1 MASFNQFANRP
12 QSSAG
17 FVARQ
22 EGTVLVTVLLVVA
35 FVVILVVEI
44 NKTVNY
50 QANLNR
56 NLMHRDQAFSYLIGM
71 EELAK
76 IYLKKSFDAEKEE
89 TVHLG
94 QAWAQQDITFPIDGG
109 AMTASITDMQ
119 SCFNLNSIAVLDKP
133 TNTNAEK
140 PPAGPTG
147 VIVANN
153 QPPAQAKPRQPSG
166 QNEVTA
172 GEMIFTSLIEK
183 LNDKSEIR
191 PSALAAATRDWIDSD
206 VTPSG
211 PDGVEDLYYQ
221 GLDIAY
227 LPPNG
232 IIAHPSELRIIKDFD
247 KHTYK
252 SILPYV
258 CVLPTTE
265 VSQINVNTI
274 PAERSELLYAALDGK
289 VEQQKVEQLISQR
302 PEKGYELQEFWDEV
316 GSVAL
321 KSSLKNRL
329 GNTSRYFQMNAKAE
343 INRTRVYM
351 KTIFEKK
358 DDNQFKVVSR
368 YFGKE

>member
-1 MASFNQFANRP
+1 MPVLLRKRMRQGFN
-12 QSSAG
+12 SG
-17 FVARQ
+17 RQ
-22 EGTVLVTVLLVVA
+22 RGTVLITVLLVVA
-35 FVVILVVEI
+35 FVVILVTEV

-56 NLMHRDQAFSYLIGM
+56 NLMNRDQAYSYLIGM

-76 IYLKKSFDAEKEE
+76 IYLKKAFDAEKEE

-109 AMTASITDMQ
+109 VMTASIVDMQ
-119 SCFNLNSIAVLDKP
+119 SCFNLNSIAVLDKQGNQGNQ
-133 TNTNAEK
+133 NTRTPNNA
-140 PPAGPTG
+140 PTG
-147 VIVANN
+147 VVVENN
-153 QPPAQAKPRQPSG
+153 QPRNTPQPRQPDQ
-166 QNEVTA
+166 QNQVTA
-172 GEMIFTSLIEK
+172 GELILTSLIEK
-183 LNDKSEIR
+183 LSENTNVN

-221 GLDIAY
+221 GLDYPY

-247 KHTYK
+247 KFTYQ

-258 CVLPTTE
+258 CVLPSSE
-265 VSQINVNTI
+265 VTQINVNTI
-274 PAERSELLYAALDGK
+274 PAERSALLYAALDGK
-289 VEQQKVEQLISQR
+289 VDQQKVEQIISQR
-302 PEKGYELQEFWDEV
+302 PEDGYELQDFWDQV

-329 GNTSRYFQMNAKAE
+329 GNTSKYFQMNAKAE

-351 KTIFEKK
+351 KTLFEKK

>member
-1 MASFNQFANRP
+1 MRQGFN
-12 QSSAG
+12 SG
-17 FVARQ
+17 RQ
-22 EGTVLVTVLLVVA
+22 RGTVLITVLLVVA
-35 FVVILVVEI
+35 FVVILVTEV

-56 NLMHRDQAFSYLIGM
+56 NLMNRDQAYSYLIGM

-76 IYLKKSFDAEKEE
+76 IYLKKAFDAEKEE

-109 AMTASITDMQ
+109 VMTASIVDMQ
-119 SCFNLNSIAVLDKP
+119 SCFNLNSIAVLDKQGNQGNQ
-133 TNTNAEK
+133 NTRTPNNA
-140 PPAGPTG
+140 PTG
-147 VIVANN
+147 VVVENN
-153 QPPAQAKPRQPSG
+153 QPRNTPQPRQPDQ
-166 QNEVTA
+166 QNQVTA
-172 GEMIFTSLIEK
+172 GELILTSLIEK
-183 LNDKSEIR
+183 LSENTNVN

-221 GLDIAY
+221 GLDYPY

-247 KHTYK
+247 KFTYQ

-258 CVLPTTE
+258 CVLPSSE
-265 VSQINVNTI
+265 VTQINVNTI
-274 PAERSELLYAALDGK
+274 PAERSALLYAALDGK
-289 VEQQKVEQLISQR
+289 VDQQKVEQIISQR
-302 PEKGYELQEFWDEV
+302 PEDGYELQDFWDQV

-329 GNTSRYFQMNAKAE
+329 GNTSKYFQMNAKAE

-351 KTIFEKK
+351 KTLFEKK